1 MKKKLLFQM
10 LKYRELYPNATES
23 EYLYKKEPKNEKVVR
38 CIKLKNSV
46 ETEHENKTAVE
57 GSNKKINITIHIHL
71 IKHNFFFHLKDVSL
85 NKIVHLNARF
95 LDGLKNMVI

>member
-1 MKKKLLFQM
+1 M

-57 GSNKKINITIHIHL
+57 GSNKNINVTIHIHL
-71 IKHNFFFHLKDVSL
+71 IKYIFYFF
-85 NKIVHLNARF
+85 I
-95 LDGLKNMVI
+95 

>member
-1 MKKKLLFQM
+1 M

-46 ETEHENKTAVE
+46 ETEHENKTVVE
-57 GSNKKINITIHIHL
+57 GRNKKINITIYIHL
-71 IKHNFFFHLKDVSL
+71 IQYNFFFHFKDVNL
-85 NKIVHLNARF
+85 NKIVHLNVRF